1 MTTESGSP
9 EGANPASKIAETMT
23 DDDLRAMLRRALR
36 TVVVLGLLLGGI
48 LTATRGWQTGL
59 LELAGAL
66 ISYTGIR
73 EWRNLALAVFAQLEN
88 RQSARPMGRTLVMFF
103 LRLGVV
109 AAILYVSLRCLHG
122 SIYALVAGIGLAVVA
137 LSIEAIRLLR
147 N

>member
-1 MTTESGSP
+1 LSQENGP
-9 EGANPASKIAETMT
+9 GASLAASMT
-23 DDDLRAMLRRALR
+23 DDDLREMLRRALR
-36 TVVVLGLLLGGI
+36 TVVVLGLVLFLV
-48 LTATRGWQTGL
+48 LTFTMGWQTGL

-73 EWRNLALAVFAQLEN
+73 EWRNLALAVFAKLDNQE
-88 RQSARPMGRTLVMFF
+88 SARPMGRTLVMFF

-122 SIYALVAGIGLAVVA
+122 SVYALVAGIGLAVVA
-137 LSIEAIRLLR
+137 LSFEALRLLR

>member
-1 MTTESGSP
+1 VSQENGA
-9 EGANPASKIAETMT
+9 GANLAASMT
-23 DDDLRAMLRRALR
+23 DDDLREMLRRALR
-36 TVVVLGLLLGGI
+36 TVVVLGLLLF
-48 LTATRGWQTGL
+48 LVFTFTLGWQTGL

-73 EWRNLALAVFAQLEN
+73 EWRNLALAIFAKLDNQ
-88 RQSARPMGRTLVMFF
+88 QSARPMGRTLVMFF

-122 SIYALVAGIGLAVVA
+122 SVYALVAGIGLAVVA
-137 LSIEAIRLLR
+137 LSFEAHRLLR

>member
-1 MTTESGSP
+1 MNKEN
-9 EGANPASKIAETMT
+9 GAGASLAASMT
-23 DDDLRAMLRRALR
+23 DDDLREMLRRALR
-36 TVVVLGLLLGGI
+36 TVVVLGLVLFLVF
-48 LTATRGWQTGL
+48 TFTMGWQTGL

-73 EWRNLALAVFAQLEN
+73 EWRNLALAVFAKLDNQE
-88 RQSARPMGRTLVMFF
+88 SARPMGRTLVMFF

-122 SIYALVAGIGLAVVA
+122 SVYALVAGIGLAVVA
-137 LSIEAIRLLR
+137 LSFEALRLLR

>member
-1 MTTESGSP
+1 MNEENGP
-9 EGANPASKIAETMT
+9 GASLAASMT
-23 DDDLRAMLRRALR
+23 DDDLREMLRRALR
-36 TVVVLGLLLGGI
+36 TVVVLGLLLF
-48 LTATRGWQTGL
+48 LVFTFTMGWQTGL

-73 EWRNLALAVFAQLEN
+73 EWRNLALAVFAKLDNQE
-88 RQSARPMGRTLVMFF
+88 SARPMGRTLVMFF

-122 SIYALVAGIGLAVVA
+122 SVYALVAGIGLAVVA
-137 LSIEAIRLLR
+137 LSFEALRLLR

>member
-1 MTTESGSP
+1 VNKEN
-9 EGANPASKIAETMT
+9 GAGASLAAAMT
-23 DDDLRAMLRRALR
+23 DDDLREMLRRALR
-36 TVVVLGLLLGGI
+36 TVVVLGLVLFLVF
-48 LTATRGWQTGL
+48 TFTMGWQTGL

-73 EWRNLALAVFAQLEN
+73 EWRNLALAVFAKLDNQE
-88 RQSARPMGRTLVMFF
+88 SARPMGRTLVMFF

-122 SIYALVAGIGLAVVA
+122 SVYALVAGIGLAVVA
-137 LSIEAIRLLR
+137 LSFEALRLLR

>member
-1 MTTESGSP
+1 VSQENGP
-9 EGANPASKIAETMT
+9 AANLAASMT
-23 DDDLRAMLRRALR
+23 DDDLREMLRRALR
-36 TVVVLGLLLGGI
+36 TVVVLGLVLWLVF
-48 LTATRGWQTGL
+48 TFTMGWHTGL

-66 ISYTGIR
+66 ISYTGLR
-73 EWRNLALAVFAQLEN
+73 EWRNLALAVFAKLDN

-122 SIYALVAGIGLAVVA
+122 SVYALVAGIGLAVVA
-137 LSIEAIRLLR
+137 LSFEALRLLR